1 MEEKLFKC
9 LSENHKGVDSI
20 LFCIICKIYMCNK
33 CEKLHSWLFHN
44 HPQIKIDN
52 KNNQDFFTGLCPEKN
67 HKNELNFF
75 CKNHNKLC
83 CIFCLSKIK
92 NKETGQHSDCD
103 VCYIE
108 DIENEKK
115 DKLEENIKIL
125 EELSKIFER
134 SINELK
140 LSISKFNENK

>member
-9 LSENHKGVDSI
+9 LSENHKGVDAI

-108 DIENEKK
+108 DIENEK
-115 DKLEENIKIL
+115 NG
-125 EELSKIFER
+125 
-134 SINELK
+134 
-140 LSISKFNENK
+140 

>member
-1 MEEKLFKC
+1 MWC
-9 LSENHKGVDSI
+9 
-20 LFCIICKIYMCNK
+20 
-33 CEKLHSWLFHN
+33 
-44 HPQIKIDN
+44 
-52 KNNQDFFTGLCPEKN
+52 
-67 HKNELNFF
+67 
-75 CKNHNKLC
+75 
-83 CIFCLSKIK
+83 
-92 NKETGQHSDCD
+92 
-103 VCYIE
+103 CYIE

>member
-9 LSENHKGVDSI
+9 SLENHKEIDAI
-20 LFCIICKIYMCNK
+20 LFCIECKIYICNK
-33 CEKLHSWLFHN
+33 CEKLHSELFHN
-44 HPQIKIDN
+44 HSKIKIDK

-75 CKNHNKLC
+75 CKNLNKLVC
-83 CIFCLSKIK
+83 LACISKIK
-92 NKETGQHSDCD
+92 NQKIGQHPDCD

-115 DKLEENIKIL
+115 SKLEENIKIL